1 MVERAVLLI
10 FLGGMVFR
18 VGVLPWNYGRTGGST
33 NFWGRNVFKVGGFI
47 DGILVVRAVVLICG
61 GEMFFLER
69 ADVPWKMQNK
79 VIECV
84 LSDQFWH

>member
-1 MVERAVLLI
+1 M
-10 FLGGMVFR
+10 
-18 VGVLPWNYGRTGGST
+18 
-33 NFWGRNVFKVGGFI
+33 FKVGGFI

>member
-47 DGILVVRAVVLICG
+47 NGILVVRAVVLICG
-61 GEMFFLER
+61 GEMFFFR
-69 ADVPWKMQNK
+69 AGGCTMEDAKQSYRMCIV
-79 VIECV
+79 
-84 LSDQFWH
+84 

>member
-1 MVERAVLLI
+1 MVERAVLVI

-69 ADVPWKMQNK
+69 ADVPWKM
-79 VIECV
+79 
-84 LSDQFWH
+84 